1 MRVGNFSLIFLLCLQ
16 CLRWDP
22 FKTTQ
27 NYLSTKWLE
36 TISTSVYTNKYICI
50 SIKSRWYDRMFDFY
64 MHSLVSCTWH
74 LSLLLISHICWKIPL
89 AFHFSFKY
97 SGHLL
102 FILEFALTFWIKYH
116 SSSFTSS
123 SIPDTEICK
132 AQSWIIEICVYICE
146 CLSIWKTRN
155 SWERHSFW
163 CRYK

>member
-1 MRVGNFSLIFLLCLQ
+1 MIEC
-16 CLRWDP
+16 
-22 FKTTQ
+22 
-27 NYLSTKWLE
+27 
-36 TISTSVYTNKYICI
+36 
-50 SIKSRWYDRMFDFY
+50 FDFH
-64 MHSLVSCTWH
+64 MHSLVSCVGY

-155 SWERHSFW
+155 SWERHYFW
-163 CRYK
+163 CRYKQNRLYQEGLQSSASYLFSFQQRP